1 MRALYL
7 FLKTIHLIGV
17 ALFLGNLIVTA
28 WWKAAADRTR
38 DARVVAFAQRQV
50 ARTDLLFTAGG
61 AALLVGGGVGNAL
74 AHDMDFLA
82 ISWMAWSLYLFLAA
96 AAIWIGLLVPLQIE
110 QGRLA
115 AEFDRTGHIPPEYWR
130 LARRWNLFGTFALLL
145 PLVAL
150 VLMVYKPT

>member
-7 FLKTIHLIGV
+7 FLKTLHIIGAV
-17 ALFLGNLIVTA
+17 LFLGNLMVTA

-50 ARTDLLFTAGG
+50 ARTDLIFTAGG
-61 AALLVGGGVGNAL
+61 AALLFGGGVGNAL

-82 ISWMAWSLYLFLAA
+82 MSWTAWSFYLLLASG
-96 AAIWIGLLVPLQIE
+96 AIWIGLLVPLQIE

-115 AEFDRTGHIPPEYWR
+115 AEFGRSGQIPEEYWR
-130 LARRWNLFGTFALLL
+130 LARRWNRFGALATLL
-145 PLVAL
+145 PLIAL
-150 VLMVYKPT
+150 ILMVFKPA